1 MLYDAFYKYL
11 RTEINSSPHTVSAYS
26 CDLEQFRRYLKASSP
41 QGSDDPQTVR
51 LEDIRLWIA
60 SLSAAGMKTAT
71 VVRKIQ
77 SLRGFFGFLE
87 RHCGLSANPTALLT
101 PPRMEKPLPD
111 YIRSEE
117 TNKML
122 DAAEVSAIGDD
133 SFEGV
138 RDRLIL
144 TMFYSTGIRA
154 AELIGL
160 LDADVDTGRGELK
173 VLGKR
178 NKERTIPFGNELK
191 EMITHYRQC
200 REEAGASG
208 ASAAGAFFVR
218 PDGRPLYYGLVYKV
232 VRSAL
237 DTAQVNSRRHSPHVL
252 RHSFATDM
260 LNNGADLSAVQQL
273 LGHQSLATTQ
283 RYTHLSY
290 RELQNNYKLAHP
302 RAKKKED

>member
-1 MLYDAFYKYL
+1 MLYDAFIKYL
-11 RTEINSSPHTVSAYS
+11 RTEVNSSPHTVSAYS
-26 CDLEQFRRYLKASSP
+26 CDLVQFRRFLTDELP
-41 QGSDDPQTVR
+41 RHSDDPYAVR
-51 LEDIRLWIA
+51 LEDIRLWVA
-60 SLSAAGMKTAT
+60 SLSSAGMKTST
-71 VVRKIQ
+71 IVRKIQ
-77 SLRGFFGFLE
+77 SLRGFFGFAE
-87 RHCGLSANPTALLT
+87 RRCGLSDNPTALLT
-101 PPRMEKPLPD
+101 PPRIEKPLPD

-117 TNKML
+117 TNRML
-122 DAAEVSAIGDD
+122 DAMTAAAGDGSD
-133 SFEGV
+133 DFTDL

-160 LDADVDTGRGELK
+160 LDADVDIVRSELK

-178 NKERTIPFGNELK
+178 NKERTIPFGEELR
-191 EMITHYRQC
+191 EMITDYR
-200 REEAGASG
+200 RVRDEAVGYTPSV
-208 ASAAGAFFVR
+208 FFVR

-237 DTAQVNSRRHSPHVL
+237 DSARVNSRRHSPHVL